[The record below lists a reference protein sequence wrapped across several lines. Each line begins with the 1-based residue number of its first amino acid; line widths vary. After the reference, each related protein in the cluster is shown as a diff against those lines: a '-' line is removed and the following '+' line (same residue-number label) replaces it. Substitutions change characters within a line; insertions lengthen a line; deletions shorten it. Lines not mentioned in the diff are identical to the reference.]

1 LTVLGNDTGGTANV
15 KAMTASETKTL
26 LALDNVDNTSDSNK
40 PISSNTQTALDK
52 IDNSTKFYTPTNPQ
66 DSDLVLTLTNGLN
79 NGATILIEVPVTLDD
94 DAEDARLSIDG
105 GSTYRTIFNI
115 IGSAAY
121 AGEDI
126 KGLQIRLALDT
137 GNNRYQTMAGEYA
150 AQQAPFVSDINNIGN
165 VTITTVADNQVLA
178 YDNASSKWVNETKT
192 LIDSVTIEGS
202 ITDPDPVQWVEQTT
216 GDWEDAYI
224 ATKTLTGILATDQPI
239 IDIDLTGLTFANFE
253 AVTNDYALIFRVEAS
268 GTNELKFYASDIPS
282 EDLTIN
288 VKVVRE

>member
-1 LTVLGNDTGGTANV
+1 
-15 KAMTASETKTL
+15 
-26 LALDNVDNTSDSNK
+26 
-40 PISSNTQTALDK
+40 
-52 IDNSTKFYTPTNPQ
+52 
-66 DSDLVLTLTNGLN
+66 LVLTLTNGLN

-165 VTITTVADNQVLA
+165 VTITSVADNQVLA

-192 LIDSVTIEGS
+192 FTDSVTIEGS
-202 ITDPDPVQWVEQTT
+202 EGSSDWVEETT
-216 GDWEDAYI
+216 GDWDEAFI
-224 ATKTLTGILATDQPI
+224 ATKTVSGILDTDQPI
-239 IDIDLTGLTFANFE
+239 IDIDLSSLTFATYE
-253 AVTNDYALIFRVEAS
+253 DVQTDYAKIFRVEAS
-268 GTNELKFYASDIPS
+268 DTDEIKFYASEEPAK
-282 EDLTIN
+282 DLEIQI
-288 VKVVRE
+288 KVVR